1 MGRRTSG
8 RRPQKKEGGRA
19 RMTQAERQNQSRRK
33 ILEAAMDEFGARDFD
48 AVTMEAICASHGI
61 SKGMMYHYYTGKD
74 ELFLACVGHVFQ
86 SLLKYVRHDAAAL
99 GKQAAF
105 ETIKNYFAIRECYFQ
120 RHPKEKNIFENALLR
135 TPPHLF
141 EKIEEI
147 RGPIEALNR
156 QFLHRTI
163 GKIELRENLKKENV
177 SIYLEA
183 MESVFWKL
191 VEQYRREQR
200 ISDVH
205 SLMEAAGEL
214 WDMVLLGVVR
224 QN

>member
-1 MGRRTSG
+1 MK
-8 RRPQKKEGGRA
+8 Q
-19 RMTQAERQNQSRRK
+19 QERQKNSKEK
-33 ILEAAMDEFGARDFD
+33 ILQAAITEFSASGYDK
-48 AVTMEAICASHGI
+48 VTMENICTRHGI
-61 SKGMMYHYYTGKD
+61 SKGMMYHYYSGKD
-74 ELFLACVGHVFQ
+74 DLFLLCVQNMYQMMQQYLEENMAELEKKDALHA
-86 SLLKYVRHDAAAL
+86 LKEFWML
-99 GKQAAF
+99 
-105 ETIKNYFAIRECYFQ
+105 RESFFGE
-120 RHPKEKNIFENALLR
+120 HPPFKNIFENALLR

>member
-1 MGRRTSG
+1 MKQQERQKKSKEKILQAAITEFSTSG
-8 RRPQKKEGGRA
+8 YDK
-19 RMTQAERQNQSRRK
+19 
-33 ILEAAMDEFGARDFD
+33 
-48 AVTMEAICASHGI
+48 VTMENICTRHGI
-61 SKGMMYHYYTGKD
+61 SKGMMYHYYSGKD
-74 ELFLACVGHVFQ
+74 DLFLLCVQNMYQMMQQYLEENMAELEKKDALHA
-86 SLLKYVRHDAAAL
+86 LKEFWML
-99 GKQAAF
+99 
-105 ETIKNYFAIRECYFQ
+105 RESFFGE
-120 RHPKEKNIFENALLR
+120 HPPFKNIFENALLR

-177 SIYLEA
+177 SMYLEA

>member
-1 MGRRTSG
+1 MKQQER
-8 RRPQKKEGGRA
+8 QKKSKE
-19 RMTQAERQNQSRRK
+19 K
-33 ILEAAMDEFGARDFD
+33 ILQAAITEFSASGYYK
-48 AVTMEAICASHGI
+48 VTMENICTRHGI
-61 SKGMMYHYYTGKD
+61 SKGMMYHYYSGKD
-74 ELFLACVGHVFQ
+74 DLFLLCVQNMYQMMQQYLEENMAELEKKDALHA
-86 SLLKYVRHDAAAL
+86 LKEFWML
-99 GKQAAF
+99 
-105 ETIKNYFAIRECYFQ
+105 RESFFGE
-120 RHPKEKNIFENALLR
+120 HPPFKNIFENALLR

>member
-1 MGRRTSG
+1 MKQQER
-8 RRPQKKEGGRA
+8 QKKSKE
-19 RMTQAERQNQSRRK
+19 K
-33 ILEAAMDEFGARDFD
+33 ILQAAITEFSASGYDK
-48 AVTMEAICASHGI
+48 VTMENICTRHGI
-61 SKGMMYHYYTGKD
+61 SKGMMYHYYSGKD
-74 ELFLACVGHVFQ
+74 DLFLLCVQNMYQMMQQYLEENMAELEKKDALHA
-86 SLLKYVRHDAAAL
+86 LKEFWML
-99 GKQAAF
+99 
-105 ETIKNYFAIRECYFQ
+105 RESFFGE
-120 RHPKEKNIFENALLR
+120 HPPFKNIFENALLR

-141 EKIEEI
+141 EKSEEI
-147 RGPIEALNR
+147 RGPIEELNR

>member
-1 MGRRTSG
+1 MKQQER
-8 RRPQKKEGGRA
+8 QKKSKE
-19 RMTQAERQNQSRRK
+19 K
-33 ILEAAMDEFGARDFD
+33 ILQAAITEFSASGYDK
-48 AVTMEAICASHGI
+48 VTMENICTRHGI
-61 SKGMMYHYYTGKD
+61 SKGMMYHYYSGKD
-74 ELFLACVGHVFQ
+74 DLFFLCVQNMYQMMQQYLEENMAELEKKDALHA
-86 SLLKYVRHDAAAL
+86 LKEFWML
-99 GKQAAF
+99 
-105 ETIKNYFAIRECYFQ
+105 RESFFGE
-120 RHPKEKNIFENALLR
+120 HPPFKNIFENALLR

-177 SIYLEA
+177 SIYLEV

>member
-1 MGRRTSG
+1 MKQQER
-8 RRPQKKEGGRA
+8 QKKSKE
-19 RMTQAERQNQSRRK
+19 K
-33 ILEAAMDEFGARDFD
+33 ILQAAITEFSASGYDK
-48 AVTMEAICASHGI
+48 VTMENICTRHGI
-61 SKGMMYHYYTGKD
+61 SKGMMYHYYSGKD
-74 ELFLACVGHVFQ
+74 DLFLLCVQNMYQMMQQYLEENMAELEKKDALHA
-86 SLLKYVRHDAAAL
+86 LKEFWML
-99 GKQAAF
+99 
-105 ETIKNYFAIRECYFQ
+105 RESFFGE
-120 RHPKEKNIFENALLR
+120 HPPFKNIFENALLR

-141 EKIEEI
+141 QKIEEI

-224 QN
+224 QENQW

>member
-1 MGRRTSG
+1 MKQQER
-8 RRPQKKEGGRA
+8 QKKSKE
-19 RMTQAERQNQSRRK
+19 K
-33 ILEAAMDEFGARDFD
+33 ILQAAITEFSASGYDK
-48 AVTMEAICASHGI
+48 VTMENICTRHGI
-61 SKGMMYHYYTGKD
+61 SKGMMYHYYSGKD
-74 ELFLACVGHVFQ
+74 DLFLLCVQNMYQMMQQYLEENMAELEKKDALHA
-86 SLLKYVRHDAAAL
+86 LKEFWML
-99 GKQAAF
+99 
-105 ETIKNYFAIRECYFQ
+105 RESFFGE
-120 RHPKEKNIFENALLR
+120 HPPFKNIFENALLR

-214 WDMVLLGVVR
+214 WAPLL
-224 QN
+224 

>member
-1 MGRRTSG
+1 MKQQER
-8 RRPQKKEGGRA
+8 QKKSKE
-19 RMTQAERQNQSRRK
+19 K
-33 ILEAAMDEFGARDFD
+33 ILQAAITEFSASGYDK
-48 AVTMEAICASHGI
+48 VTMENICTRHGI
-61 SKGMMYHYYTGKD
+61 SKGMMYHYYSGKD
-74 ELFLACVGHVFQ
+74 DLFLLCVQNMYQMMQQYLEENMAELEKKDALHA
-86 SLLKYVRHDAAAL
+86 LKEFWML
-99 GKQAAF
+99 
-105 ETIKNYFAIRECYFQ
+105 RESFFGE
-120 RHPKEKNIFENALLR
+120 HPPFKNIFENALLR

-214 WDMVLLGVVR
+214 WDMVLLGFVR

>member
-1 MGRRTSG
+1 MKQQER
-8 RRPQKKEGGRA
+8 QKKSKG
-19 RMTQAERQNQSRRK
+19 K
-33 ILEAAMDEFGARDFD
+33 ILQAAITEFSASGYDK
-48 AVTMEAICASHGI
+48 VTMENICTRHGI
-61 SKGMMYHYYTGKD
+61 SKGMMYHYYSGKD
-74 ELFLACVGHVFQ
+74 DLFLLCVQNMYQMMQQYLEENMAELEKKDALHA
-86 SLLKYVRHDAAAL
+86 LKEFWML
-99 GKQAAF
+99 
-105 ETIKNYFAIRECYFQ
+105 RESFFGE
-120 RHPKEKNIFENALLR
+120 HPPFKNIFENALLR

-147 RGPIEALNR
+147 RGSIEALNR

-177 SIYLEA
+177 SIYLEV

>member
-1 MGRRTSG
+1 MKQQER
-8 RRPQKKEGGRA
+8 QKKSKE
-19 RMTQAERQNQSRRK
+19 K
-33 ILEAAMDEFGARDFD
+33 ILQAAITEFSASGYDK
-48 AVTMEAICASHGI
+48 VTMENICTRHGI
-61 SKGMMYHYYTGKD
+61 SKGMMYHYYSGKD
-74 ELFLACVGHVFQ
+74 DLFLLCVQNMYQMMQQYLEENMAELEKKDALHA
-86 SLLKYVRHDAAAL
+86 LKEFWML
-99 GKQAAF
+99 
-105 ETIKNYFAIRECYFQ
+105 RESFFGE
-120 RHPKEKNIFENALLR
+120 HPSFKNIFENALLR

>member
-1 MGRRTSG
+1 MKQQER
-8 RRPQKKEGGRA
+8 QKKSKE
-19 RMTQAERQNQSRRK
+19 K
-33 ILEAAMDEFGARDFD
+33 ILQAAITEFSASGYDK
-48 AVTMEAICASHGI
+48 VTMENICTRHGI
-61 SKGMMYHYYTGKD
+61 SKGLMYHYYSGKD
-74 ELFLACVGHVFQ
+74 DLFLLCVQNMYQMMQQYLEENMAELEKKDALHA
-86 SLLKYVRHDAAAL
+86 LKEFWML
-99 GKQAAF
+99 
-105 ETIKNYFAIRECYFQ
+105 RESFFGE
-120 RHPKEKNIFENALLR
+120 HPPFKNIFENALLR

>member
-1 MGRRTSG
+1 MKQQER
-8 RRPQKKEGGRA
+8 QKKSKE
-19 RMTQAERQNQSRRK
+19 K
-33 ILEAAMDEFGARDFD
+33 ILQAAITEFSASGYDK
-48 AVTMEAICASHGI
+48 VTMENICTRHGI
-61 SKGMMYHYYTGKD
+61 SKGMMYHYYSGKD
-74 ELFLACVGHVFQ
+74 DLFLLCVQNMYQMMQQYLEENMAELEKKDALHA
-86 SLLKYVRHDAAAL
+86 LKEFWML
-99 GKQAAF
+99 
-105 ETIKNYFAIRECYFQ
+105 RESFFGE
-120 RHPKEKNIFENALLR
+120 HPLFKNIFENALLR

-191 VEQYRREQR
+191 AEQYRREQR

>member
-1 MGRRTSG
+1 MKQQER
-8 RRPQKKEGGRA
+8 QKKSKE
-19 RMTQAERQNQSRRK
+19 K
-33 ILEAAMDEFGARDFD
+33 ILQAAITEFSASGYDK
-48 AVTMEAICASHGI
+48 VTMENICTRHGI
-61 SKGMMYHYYTGKD
+61 SKGMMYHYYSGKD
-74 ELFLACVGHVFQ
+74 DLFLLCVQNMYQMMQQYLEENMAELEKKDALHA
-86 SLLKYVRHDAAAL
+86 LKEFWML
-99 GKQAAF
+99 
-105 ETIKNYFAIRECYFQ
+105 RESFFGE
-120 RHPKEKNIFENALLR
+120 HPPFKNIFENALLR

-205 SLMEAAGEL
+205 SLMEAAGES
-214 WDMVLLGVVR
+214 WGMVLLGVVR

>member
-1 MGRRTSG
+1 MKQQER
-8 RRPQKKEGGRA
+8 QKKSKE
-19 RMTQAERQNQSRRK
+19 K
-33 ILEAAMDEFGARDFD
+33 ILQAAITEFSASGYDK
-48 AVTMEAICASHGI
+48 VTMENICTRHGI
-61 SKGMMYHYYTGKD
+61 SKGMMYHYYSGKD
-74 ELFLACVGHVFQ
+74 DLFLLCVQNMYQMMQQYLEENMAELEKKDALHA
-86 SLLKYVRHDAAAL
+86 LKEFWML
-99 GKQAAF
+99 
-105 ETIKNYFAIRECYFQ
+105 RESFFGE
-120 RHPKEKNIFENALLR
+120 HPPFKNIFENALLR

-214 WDMVLLGVVR
+214 WGMVLLGVVR

>member
-1 MGRRTSG
+1 MKQQER
-8 RRPQKKEGGRA
+8 QKKSKE
-19 RMTQAERQNQSRRK
+19 K
-33 ILEAAMDEFGARDFD
+33 ILQAAITEFSASGYDK
-48 AVTMEAICASHGI
+48 VTMENICTRHGI
-61 SKGMMYHYYTGKD
+61 SKGMMYHYYSGKD
-74 ELFLACVGHVFQ
+74 DLFLLCVQTMYERMQQYLEENMAELEKKDALHA
-86 SLLKYVRHDAAAL
+86 LKE
-99 GKQAAF
+99 F
-105 ETIKNYFAIRECYFQ
+105 WMMRESFFGE
-120 RHPKEKNIFENALLR
+120 HPPFKNIFENALLR
-135 TPPHLF
+135 TPAHLF

-147 RGPIEALNR
+147 RGPIETLNR

-163 GKIELRENLKKENV
+163 GKIQLRENLRQENV

-200 ISDVH
+200 VSDVH
-205 SLMEAAGEL
+205 TLMEAAGEL

>member
-1 MGRRTSG
+1 MKQQER
-8 RRPQKKEGGRA
+8 QKKSKE
-19 RMTQAERQNQSRRK
+19 K
-33 ILEAAMDEFGARDFD
+33 ILQAAITEFSASGYDK
-48 AVTMEAICASHGI
+48 VTMENICTRHGI
-61 SKGMMYHYYTGKD
+61 SKGMMYHYYSGKD
-74 ELFLACVGHVFQ
+74 DLFLLCVQNMYQMMQQYLEENMAELEKKDALHA
-86 SLLKYVRHDAAAL
+86 LKEFWML
-99 GKQAAF
+99 
-105 ETIKNYFAIRECYFQ
+105 RESFFGE
-120 RHPKEKNIFENALLR
+120 HPPFKNIFENALLR

-205 SLMEAAGEL
+205 SLMAAAGEL
-214 WDMVLLGVVR
+214 WDMVLLGGVR

>member
-1 MGRRTSG
+1 MKQQER
-8 RRPQKKEGGRA
+8 QKKSKE
-19 RMTQAERQNQSRRK
+19 K
-33 ILEAAMDEFGARDFD
+33 ILQAAITEFSASGYDK
-48 AVTMEAICASHGI
+48 VTMENICTRHGI
-61 SKGMMYHYYTGKD
+61 SKGMMYHYYSGKED
-74 ELFLACVGHVFQ
+74 LFLLCVQNMYQMMQQYLEENMAELEKKDALHA
-86 SLLKYVRHDAAAL
+86 LKEFWML
-99 GKQAAF
+99 
-105 ETIKNYFAIRECYFQ
+105 RESFFGE
-120 RHPKEKNIFENALLR
+120 HPPFKNIFENALLR

-205 SLMEAAGEL
+205 SLMEAAREL

>member
-1 MGRRTSG
+1 MKQQER
-8 RRPQKKEGGRA
+8 QKKSKE
-19 RMTQAERQNQSRRK
+19 K
-33 ILEAAMDEFGARDFD
+33 ILQAAITEFSASGYDK
-48 AVTMEAICASHGI
+48 VTMENICTRHGI
-61 SKGMMYHYYTGKD
+61 SKGMMYHYYRGKD
-74 ELFLACVGHVFQ
+74 DLFLLCVQNMYQMMQQYLEENMAELEKKDALHA
-86 SLLKYVRHDAAAL
+86 LKEFWML
-99 GKQAAF
+99 
-105 ETIKNYFAIRECYFQ
+105 RESFFGE
-120 RHPKEKNIFENALLR
+120 HPPFKNIFENALLR

>member
-1 MGRRTSG
+1 MKQQER
-8 RRPQKKEGGRA
+8 QKKSKE
-19 RMTQAERQNQSRRK
+19 K
-33 ILEAAMDEFGARDFD
+33 ILQAAITEFSASGYDK
-48 AVTMEAICASHGI
+48 VTMENICTRHGI
-61 SKGMMYHYYTGKD
+61 SKGMMYHYYSGKD
-74 ELFLACVGHVFQ
+74 DLFLLCVQNMYQMMQQYLEENMAELEKKDALHA
-86 SLLKYVRHDAAAL
+86 LKEFWML
-99 GKQAAF
+99 
-105 ETIKNYFAIRECYFQ
+105 RESFFGE
-120 RHPKEKNIFENALLR
+120 HPPFKNIFENALLR

-163 GKIELRENLKKENV
+163 GKIELRENLKKETV

>member
-1 MGRRTSG
+1 MKQQER
-8 RRPQKKEGGRA
+8 QKKSKE
-19 RMTQAERQNQSRRK
+19 K
-33 ILEAAMDEFGARDFD
+33 ILQAAITEFSASGYDK
-48 AVTMEAICASHGI
+48 VTMENICTRHGI
-61 SKGMMYHYYTGKD
+61 SKGMMYHYYSGKED
-74 ELFLACVGHVFQ
+74 LFLLCVQNMYQMMQQYLEENMAELEKKDALHA
-86 SLLKYVRHDAAAL
+86 LKEFWML
-99 GKQAAF
+99 
-105 ETIKNYFAIRECYFQ
+105 RESFFGE
-120 RHPKEKNIFENALLR
+120 HPPFKNIFENALLR

>member
-1 MGRRTSG
+1 MKQQER
-8 RRPQKKEGGRA
+8 QKKSKE
-19 RMTQAERQNQSRRK
+19 K
-33 ILEAAMDEFGARDFD
+33 ILQAAITEFSASGYDK
-48 AVTMEAICASHGI
+48 VTMENICTRHGI
-61 SKGMMYHYYTGKD
+61 SKGMMYHYYSGKD
-74 ELFLACVGHVFQ
+74 DLFLLCVQNMYQMMQQYLEESMAELEKKDALHA
-86 SLLKYVRHDAAAL
+86 LKEFWML
-99 GKQAAF
+99 
-105 ETIKNYFAIRECYFQ
+105 RESFFGE
-120 RHPKEKNIFENALLR
+120 HPPFKNIFENALLR

>member
-1 MGRRTSG
+1 
-8 RRPQKKEGGRA
+8 
-19 RMTQAERQNQSRRK
+19 MTQAERQSQSRRK

-48 AVTMEAICASHGI
+48 AVTMEAICAGHGI

-86 SLLKYVRHDAAAL
+86 SLLKHVQHDAAAL

>member
-1 MGRRTSG
+1 MKQQER
-8 RRPQKKEGGRA
+8 QKKSKE
-19 RMTQAERQNQSRRK
+19 K
-33 ILEAAMDEFGARDFD
+33 ILQAAITEFSASGYDK
-48 AVTMEAICASHGI
+48 VTMENICTRHGI
-61 SKGMMYHYYTGKD
+61 SKGMMYHYYSGKD
-74 ELFLACVGHVFQ
+74 DLFLLCVQ
-86 SLLKYVRHDAAAL
+86 NMYQMMQQYLEENMAELEKKDSLHALKEFWML
-99 GKQAAF
+99 
-105 ETIKNYFAIRECYFQ
+105 RESFFGE
-120 RHPKEKNIFENALLR
+120 HPPFKNIFENALLR

-214 WDMVLLGVVR
+214 
-224 QN
+224 

>member
-1 MGRRTSG
+1 MKQQER
-8 RRPQKKEGGRA
+8 QKKSKE
-19 RMTQAERQNQSRRK
+19 K
-33 ILEAAMDEFGARDFD
+33 ILQAAITEFSASGYDK
-48 AVTMEAICASHGI
+48 VTMENICTRHGI
-61 SKGMMYHYYTGKD
+61 SKGMMYHYYSGKD
-74 ELFLACVGHVFQ
+74 DLFLLCVQNMYQMMQQYLEANMAELEKKDALHA
-86 SLLKYVRHDAAAL
+86 LKEFWML
-99 GKQAAF
+99 
-105 ETIKNYFAIRECYFQ
+105 RESFFGE
-120 RHPKEKNIFENALLR
+120 HPPFKNIFENALLR

-191 VEQYRREQR
+191 AEQYRREQR

>member
-1 MGRRTSG
+1 MKQQER
-8 RRPQKKEGGRA
+8 QKKSKE
-19 RMTQAERQNQSRRK
+19 K
-33 ILEAAMDEFGARDFD
+33 ILQAAITEFSASGYDK
-48 AVTMEAICASHGI
+48 VTMENICTRHGI
-61 SKGMMYHYYTGKD
+61 SKGIMYHYYSGKD
-74 ELFLACVGHVFQ
+74 DLFLLCVQNMYQMMQQYLEENMAELEKKDALHA
-86 SLLKYVRHDAAAL
+86 LKEFWML
-99 GKQAAF
+99 
-105 ETIKNYFAIRECYFQ
+105 RESFFGE
-120 RHPKEKNIFENALLR
+120 HPPFKNIFENALLR

-141 EKIEEI
+141 QKIEEI

>member
-1 MGRRTSG
+1 MKQQER
-8 RRPQKKEGGRA
+8 QKKSKE
-19 RMTQAERQNQSRRK
+19 K
-33 ILEAAMDEFGARDFD
+33 ILQAAITEFSASGYDK
-48 AVTMEAICASHGI
+48 VTMENICTRHGI
-61 SKGMMYHYYTGKD
+61 SKGMMYHYYSGKD
-74 ELFLACVGHVFQ
+74 DLFLLCVQNMYQMMQQYLEENMAELEKKDALHA
-86 SLLKYVRHDAAAL
+86 LKEFWML
-99 GKQAAF
+99 
-105 ETIKNYFAIRECYFQ
+105 RESFFGE
-120 RHPKEKNIFENALLR
+120 HPPFKNIFENALLR

-200 ISDVH
+200 ISDAH

>member
-1 MGRRTSG
+1 MKQQER
-8 RRPQKKEGGRA
+8 QKKSKE
-19 RMTQAERQNQSRRK
+19 K
-33 ILEAAMDEFGARDFD
+33 ILQAAITEFSASGYDK
-48 AVTMEAICASHGI
+48 VTMENICTRHGI
-61 SKGMMYHYYTGKD
+61 SKGMMYHYYSGKD
-74 ELFLACVGHVFQ
+74 DLFLLCVQNMYQMMQQYLEENMVELEKKDALHA
-86 SLLKYVRHDAAAL
+86 LKEFWML
-99 GKQAAF
+99 
-105 ETIKNYFAIRECYFQ
+105 RESFFGE
-120 RHPKEKNIFENALLR
+120 HPPFKNIFENALLR

>member
-1 MGRRTSG
+1 MKQQER
-8 RRPQKKEGGRA
+8 QKKSKE
-19 RMTQAERQNQSRRK
+19 K
-33 ILEAAMDEFGARDFD
+33 ILQAAITEFSESGYDK
-48 AVTMEAICASHGI
+48 VTMENICTRHGI
-61 SKGMMYHYYTGKD
+61 SKGMMYHYYSGKD
-74 ELFLACVGHVFQ
+74 DLFLLCVQNMYQMMQQYLEENMAELEKKDALHA
-86 SLLKYVRHDAAAL
+86 LKEFWML
-99 GKQAAF
+99 
-105 ETIKNYFAIRECYFQ
+105 RESFFGE
-120 RHPKEKNIFENALLR
+120 HPPFKNIFENALLR

>member
-1 MGRRTSG
+1 MKQQER
-8 RRPQKKEGGRA
+8 QKKSKE
-19 RMTQAERQNQSRRK
+19 K
-33 ILEAAMDEFGARDFD
+33 ILQAAITEFSASGYDK
-48 AVTMEAICASHGI
+48 VTMENICTRHGI
-61 SKGMMYHYYTGKD
+61 SKGMMYHYYSGKD
-74 ELFLACVGHVFQ
+74 DLFLLCVQNMYQMMQQYLEENMAELEKKDALHA
-86 SLLKYVRHDAAAL
+86 LKEFWML
-99 GKQAAF
+99 
-105 ETIKNYFAIRECYFQ
+105 RESFFGE
-120 RHPKEKNIFENALLR
+120 HPPFKNIFENALLR

-163 GKIELRENLKKENV
+163 GKIELRENLKKEDV

>member
-1 MGRRTSG
+1 
-8 RRPQKKEGGRA
+8 
-19 RMTQAERQNQSRRK
+19 
-33 ILEAAMDEFGARDFD
+33 
-48 AVTMEAICASHGI
+48 MENICTRHGI
-61 SKGMMYHYYTGKD
+61 SKGMMYHYYSGKD
-74 ELFLACVGHVFQ
+74 DLFLLCVQNMYQMMQQYLEENMAELEKKDALHA
-86 SLLKYVRHDAAAL
+86 LKEFWML
-99 GKQAAF
+99 
-105 ETIKNYFAIRECYFQ
+105 RESFFGE
-120 RHPKEKNIFENALLR
+120 HPPFKNIFENALLR

>member
-1 MGRRTSG
+1 MKQQER
-8 RRPQKKEGGRA
+8 QKKSKE
-19 RMTQAERQNQSRRK
+19 K
-33 ILEAAMDEFGARDFD
+33 ILQAAITEFSASGYDK
-48 AVTMEAICASHGI
+48 VTMENICTRHGI
-61 SKGMMYHYYTGKD
+61 SKGMMYHYYSGKED
-74 ELFLACVGHVFQ
+74 LFLLCVQNMYQMMQQYLEENMAELEKKDALHA
-86 SLLKYVRHDAAAL
+86 LKEFWML
-99 GKQAAF
+99 
-105 ETIKNYFAIRECYFQ
+105 RESFFGE
-120 RHPKEKNIFENALLR
+120 HPPFKNIFENALLR

-224 QN
+224 QENQW

>member
-1 MGRRTSG
+1 MKQQER
-8 RRPQKKEGGRA
+8 QKKSKE
-19 RMTQAERQNQSRRK
+19 K
-33 ILEAAMDEFGARDFD
+33 ILQAAITEFSASGYDK
-48 AVTMEAICASHGI
+48 VTMENICTRHGI
-61 SKGMMYHYYTGKD
+61 SKGMMYHYYSGKD
-74 ELFLACVGHVFQ
+74 DLFLLCVQNMYQMMQQYLEENMAELEKKDALHA
-86 SLLKYVRHDAAAL
+86 LKEFWML
-99 GKQAAF
+99 
-105 ETIKNYFAIRECYFQ
+105 RESFFGE
-120 RHPKEKNIFENALLR
+120 HPPFKNIFENALLR

-224 QN
+224 QY

>member
-1 MGRRTSG
+1 MKQQER
-8 RRPQKKEGGRA
+8 QKKSKE
-19 RMTQAERQNQSRRK
+19 K
-33 ILEAAMDEFGARDFD
+33 ILQAAITEFSASGYDK
-48 AVTMEAICASHGI
+48 VTMENICTRHGI
-61 SKGMMYHYYTGKD
+61 SKGMMYHYYSGKD
-74 ELFLACVGHVFQ
+74 DLFLLCVQ
-86 SLLKYVRHDAAAL
+86 NMYQMMQQYLEENMAELEKKDALHAVKEFWML
-99 GKQAAF
+99 
-105 ETIKNYFAIRECYFQ
+105 RESFFGE
-120 RHPKEKNIFENALLR
+120 HPPFKNIFENALLR

>member
-1 MGRRTSG
+1 MKQQERQKKSKEKILQAAITEFSTSG
-8 RRPQKKEGGRA
+8 YDK
-19 RMTQAERQNQSRRK
+19 
-33 ILEAAMDEFGARDFD
+33 
-48 AVTMEAICASHGI
+48 VTMENICTRHGI
-61 SKGMMYHYYTGKD
+61 SKGMMYHYYSGKED
-74 ELFLACVGHVFQ
+74 LFLLCVQNMYQMMQQYLEENMAELEKKDALHA
-86 SLLKYVRHDAAAL
+86 LKEFWML
-99 GKQAAF
+99 
-105 ETIKNYFAIRECYFQ
+105 RESFFGE
-120 RHPKEKNIFENALLR
+120 HPPFKNIFENALLR

>member
-1 MGRRTSG
+1 MKQQER
-8 RRPQKKEGGRA
+8 QKKSKE
-19 RMTQAERQNQSRRK
+19 K
-33 ILEAAMDEFGARDFD
+33 ILQAAITEFSASGYDK
-48 AVTMEAICASHGI
+48 VTMENICTRHGI
-61 SKGMMYHYYTGKD
+61 SKGMMYHYYSGKD
-74 ELFLACVGHVFQ
+74 DLFLLCVQNMYQMMQQYLEENMAELEKKDALHA
-86 SLLKYVRHDAAAL
+86 LKEFWML
-99 GKQAAF
+99 
-105 ETIKNYFAIRECYFQ
+105 RESFFGE
-120 RHPKEKNIFENALLR
+120 HPPFKNIFENALLR

-163 GKIELRENLKKENV
+163 EKIELRENLKKENV

>member
-1 MGRRTSG
+1 MKQQER
-8 RRPQKKEGGRA
+8 QKKSKE
-19 RMTQAERQNQSRRK
+19 K
-33 ILEAAMDEFGARDFD
+33 ILQAAITEFSASGYDK
-48 AVTMEAICASHGI
+48 VTMENICTRHGI
-61 SKGMMYHYYTGKD
+61 SKGMMYHYYSGKD
-74 ELFLACVGHVFQ
+74 DLFLLCVQNMYQMMQQYLEENMAELEKKDALHA
-86 SLLKYVRHDAAAL
+86 LKEFWML
-99 GKQAAF
+99 
-105 ETIKNYFAIRECYFQ
+105 RESFFGE
-120 RHPKEKNIFENALLR
+120 HPPFKNIFENALLR

-141 EKIEEI
+141 EKIEEV